1 VHLSCKSKGI
11 RKDGT
16 TEVYVVSETSIGIIY
31 NEPAPSG
38 YAFPEASM
46 DVLVQVKAV
55 EEALAELGYRSVR
68 IPFTM
73 DANGAVRRIMDED
86 ISMAFNLC
94 ETVGE
99 DPSYSGHPAA
109 LLELLQIPFS
119 GSPSMAL
126 MLTTDKFITNRLLA
140 ANGIGTPNCASFDA
154 TKPLSTT
161 RLNFPVIVKPRLE
174 DASIG
179 IEQESVFADEGGLRK
194 QIRGLYHRF
203 GPLVIE
209 EYVYGREFNISLLG
223 YPFPTT
229 LPLAEIS
236 FSGFPDTMYPI
247 LGYRAKWD
255 ESSFEYHNTPRSFPQ
270 DLTPLMLRTIEET
283 ALGCFRLLMLRDYG
297 RIDMRID
304 EGGKVHVLEANANP
318 CLSPDAGFAAAA
330 QEAGLSYSRMVDR
343 MVCFM
348 AQRSKKDV
356 YQACRASG

>member
-1 VHLSCKSKGI
+1 
-11 RKDGT
+11 
-16 TEVYVVSETSIGIIY
+16 
-31 NEPAPSG
+31 
-38 YAFPEASM
+38 M
-46 DVLVQVKAV
+46 DVNGVVQ
-55 EEALAELGYRSVR
+55 R
-68 IPFTM
+68 I
-73 DANGAVRRIMDED
+73 IEED

-94 ETVGE
+94 ETVDE

-126 MLTTDKFITNRLLA
+126 MLTTDKFMTNRLLA
-140 ANGIGTPNCASFDA
+140 ADGIGTPHCAAFDA
-154 TKPLSTT
+154 TKPLGTAH
-161 RLNFPVIVKPRLE
+161 LNFPVIVKPRFE

-179 IEQESVFADEGGLRK
+179 IEQESVFADERELRK
-194 QIRGLYHRF
+194 QVGGLYRRF

-209 EYVYGREFNISLLG
+209 EYVYGREFNVSLLG

-236 FSGFPDTMYPI
+236 FSGLPDTLYPI

-255 ESSFEYHNTPRSFPQ
+255 EHSFEYHNTPRSFPQ
-270 DLTPLMLRTIEET
+270 DLSPLMLRTIEET
-283 ALGCFRLLMLRDYG
+283 ALDCFRLLMLRDYG

-304 EGGKVHVLEANANP
+304 GSGRIYVLEANANP
-318 CLSPDAGFAAAA
+318 CLSPDAGFVAAA
-330 QEAGLSYSRMVDR
+330 QEAGISYPRMVDR

-348 AQRSKKDV
+348 AERSKKDV

>member
-1 VHLSCKSKGI
+1 VTGLN
-11 RKDGT
+11 
-16 TEVYVVSETSIGIIY
+16 IGIIY
-31 NEPAPSG
+31 NEPASSG

-46 DVLVQVKAV
+46 DILVQVEAV

-73 DANGAVRRIMDED
+73 DVNGAVQRIKEED

-94 ETVGE
+94 ETVDE

-126 MLTTDKFITNRLLA
+126 MLTTDKFMTNRLLA
-140 ANGIGTPNCASFDA
+140 ANGIGTPNCAAFDA
-154 TKPLSTT
+154 TRPLSTAH
-161 RLNFPVIVKPRLE
+161 LNFPVIVKPRLE

-179 IEQESVFADEGGLRK
+179 IEQESVFADEGELRE
-194 QIRGLYHRF
+194 QVGGLYRRF

-223 YPFPTT
+223 YPFPTI
-229 LPLAEIS
+229 LPPAEIS
-236 FSGFPDTMYPI
+236 FSDFPDTLYPI

-255 ESSFEYHNTPRSFPQ
+255 EHSFEYHNTPRSFPQ
-270 DLTPLMLRTIEET
+270 DLTTLMLRTVGET

-304 EGGKVHVLEANANP
+304 ESGRIYVLEANANP

-330 QEAGLSYSRMVDR
+330 QEAGISYSRMVDR
-343 MVCFM
+343 MVRFM
-348 AQRSKKDV
+348 AQRSRKDA